1 MATIGKKGDDVRHGA
16 VKKRSQVFNPN
27 SGRYVKVDEETG
39 RFMDVKADDKPFAG
53 VRQSKKTK
61 KKAAAVKKS
70 AKKATK
76 KVAKK
81 AAKKTTK
88 KAAKRKASKKR

>member
-61 KKAAAVKKS
+61 KKAAAVKKT
-70 AKKATK
+70 AK